1 MADES
6 ICHGINE
13 REALMAPFNM
23 QVVGKTDVGNKR
35 QNNEDNFAVAGSL
48 LVVADGM
55 GGAAAGEVASSAAV
69 EIVTRELADFP
80 FTSDTKTAD
89 TMSDAVILADTT
101 IKEKAIADSTL
112 KGMGTTVVVVKH
124 FDDRL
129 LVANVG
135 DSRAY
140 IIADSAANAM
150 SVDDSAPA
158 DMGAATMIIAPV
170 DVNNERAIKRITDD
184 NSVVMQ
190 LVKSGVIT
198 EEDIRTHPL
207 RNRITKSVGS
217 LNDDTVDTSWYDIEN
232 GDVLLMCSDGLW
244 EMVHED
250 IIQAIVGSSTDLD
263 EMCDRLIG
271 AANDGGGH
279 DNITVIVARF
289 TSA

>member
-1 MADES
+1 MATF
-6 ICHGINE
+6 H
-13 REALMAPFNM
+13 M
-23 QVVGKTDVGNKR
+23 QVAGKTDVGNKR
-35 QNNEDNFAVAGSL
+35 TNNEDSFAVDGSL

-55 GGAAAGEVASSAAV
+55 GGAAAGEVASSTAV
-69 EIVTRELADFP
+69 ETITRELADFSY
-80 FTSDTKTAD
+80 TSDAEAAD
-89 TMSDAVILADTT
+89 IISKAVVDADKALKKKSDAD
-101 IKEKAIADSTL
+101 DSL
-112 KGMGTTVVVVKH
+112 SGMGTTVVVVKH

-129 LVANVG
+129 LIANVG

-140 IIADSAANAM
+140 IISDSATGNEDAVDANLSDA
-150 SVDDSAPA
+150 
-158 DMGAATMIIAPV
+158 GAQTIIIAPV
-170 DVNNERAIKRITDD
+170 DVKNESSITRITDD

-207 RNRITKSVGS
+207 RNRITKCVGS
-217 LNDDTVDTSWYDIEN
+217 LNNDTPDTFWYDIRE

-244 EMVHED
+244 EMTHED
-250 IIQAIVGSSTDLD
+250 IIQAIVRSSNGLE

-289 TSA
+289 TAA